1 MDRPSVFKL
10 EGDAS
15 TATDMSTNAPSI
27 LAINGVFCTLTV
39 IVGVL
44 RIYVRSVMLKTFG
57 TDDWF
62 ILAAIVSYHLFVTN
76 YSLHHLL
83 GSGILVLV
91 QVQFTFT
98 SRWAQGSL
106 WVNSRRAFQVT
117 SESLHF
123 GHFRQIINP
132 DLEIKLNLQT
142 RNEVL
147 YCSIIVQLFCKRQRA
162 DLTQDM
168 RCWYLYLLYW
178 TNKTRTRDAYGF
190 HIYRRNDQVET
201 LAVFP
206 FNNCHRRNIIHQDF
220 RRIVSTPFGAWK
232 GI

>member
-10 EGDAS
+10 EGDVS

-44 RIYVRSVMLKTFG
+44 RTYVRSVMLKTFG

-62 ILAAIVSYHLFVTN
+62 ILAATVCYNHFATD
-76 YSLHHLL
+76 YRLHYLL
-83 GSGILVLV
+83 GSDSLVPV
-91 QVQFTFT
+91 QVQVHFH
-98 SRWAQGSL
+98 SPVRSEALCGLREERKRLPSKL
-106 WVNSRRAFQVT
+106 RASPLPQF
-117 SESLHF
+117 SP
-123 GHFRQIINP
+123 N
-132 DLEIKLNLQT
+132 NQT
-142 RNEVL
+142 RFL
-147 YCSIIVQLFCKRQRA
+147 LFDFRPTFFLKRQPA
-162 DLTQDM
+162 DLLQDM
-168 RCWYLYLLYW
+168 QCRYLYLLYW
-178 TNKTRTRDAYGF
+178 RNKARSRDAYGF

-206 FNNCHRRNIIHQDF
+206 FNNCHCRNIIHQDF
-220 RRIVSTPFGAWK
+220 RRIVSTPFGTWK